1 MKAKRNSKT
10 AIAVIK
16 SKATGLLYIGM
27 IIDDQPYKVWKLNDM
42 SPAGVDFC
50 NELMKAYDLG
60 YSIEFQLP
68 TIVDE
73 QRQIV
78 PLIYNLNDAEEEKA
92 SDGTSPIKEAVGK
105 LLKPADVPVFE
116 EYDKD
121 DAVISDKC
129 GITDEFMEDIQSNA
143 DSSPVEFV
151 DSSKAVSEVP
161 TEEAP
166 IVPAPA
172 PIAPTPI
179 IPAPAPVAPESV
191 IAPVPEPV
199 VESDP
204 SSVAVSPVNQQP
216 IVPQGNAE
224 FQNADLYVPQIPPE
238 DEFFAASVSVE
249 PTIPEDLC
257 VDPPQQPTAAPS
269 SPFGLSI
276 KSEPK
281 PAPAPSSTEPED
293 PFSDMFPP
301 VTNKAAI
308 VPEVVPATTPVSVT
322 GGTPIMPQ
330 AASDEEEMAVCINGH
345 STPKKGKFCIHC
357 GAKVL
362 DTLSDS
368 QPPVNRTIL
377 NNPYDAAPIS
387 ASADNAPEHQE
398 APANNF
404 LNSYIKSKR

>member
-10 AIAVIK
+10 AIAIIK

-78 PLIYNLNDAEEEKA
+78 PLIYNLNDTEEEKT
-92 SDGTSPIKEAVGK
+92 SDSSSPIKEAVGK
-105 LLKPADVPVFE
+105 LLKPADVPIFE

-129 GITDEFMEDIQSNA
+129 GITDEFMEDIQNNA
-143 DSSPVEFV
+143 DNSPVEFV
-151 DSSKAVSEVP
+151 DSSKAVSEAPAEEVP
-161 TEEAP
+161 V
-166 IVPAPA
+166 VPAPV
-172 PIAPTPI
+172 I
-179 IPAPAPVAPESV
+179 PAPVAPAPV
-191 IAPVPEPV
+191 MTPVPEPV
-199 VESDP
+199 VEP
-204 SSVAVSPVNQQP
+204 EPAPVAALPVNQQP
-216 IVPQGNAE
+216 TATQDNVE
-224 FQNADLYVPQIPPE
+224 FQNVDSYVPSIPPE
-238 DEFFAASVSVE
+238 DEFFASSVSIE

-257 VDPPQQPTAAPS
+257 ADAPQQPAAAPS

-281 PAPAPSSTEPED
+281 SDPVPSSAEPED

-301 VTNKAAI
+301 VANKSAI
-308 VPEVVPATTPVSVT
+308 APEVIPTPAPVSVT

-330 AASDEEEMAVCINGH
+330 TASDEEEMAVCINGH

-362 DTLSDS
+362 DTLSDG
-368 QPPVNRTIL
+368 QPLVNRAIL
-377 NNPYDAAPIS
+377 NSPYDAAPIS
-387 ASADNAPEHQE
+387 ASADNAPEYQK